1 MTFFLFNI
9 GECYASEDSNVAYI
23 RSLTKLVLVGGI
35 SSWKGESVLKTN
47 GVNQCMFPVF
57 GGIETRDKEKTS
69 CFSHDDVHVV
79 FSRILV
85 RMVGSALYLFNS
97 FFFTDSREIAVEI
110 FGGVIVENC
119 FG

>member
-1 MTFFLFNI
+1 MPFVFLNI
-9 GECYASEDSNVAYI
+9 GECGTSKNTNVAYV
-23 RSLTKLVLVGGI
+23 RFQTKLVLVGGI
-35 SSWKGESVLKTN
+35 SSGKGESVLKTN
-47 GVNQCMFPVF
+47 GVSECMFPMFV
-57 GGIETRDKEKTS
+57 GIETRDKEKTS

-85 RMVGSALYLFNS
+85 RMVGSAVHLFNS

-110 FGGVIVENC
+110 FGGVIVEDC